1 MRWTSLGANTEKI
14 LLAYMDVFGEFEKLY
29 IVEHPEDGDVRPST
43 LALFDTAMKDS
54 FLGELLR
61 QEIANRYRELKE
73 QEQEEQAQQ
82 EVEADA

>member
-14 LLAYMDVFGEFEKLY
+14 LLAYMDVFGEFERLY

-43 LALFDTAMKDS
+43 LALFDIAMKDS

-61 QEIANRYRELKE
+61 EEIANRYRELR
-73 QEQEEQAQQ
+73 EQEEQIQQ
-82 EVEADA
+82 EEVEAHA

>member
-1 MRWTSLGANTEKI
+1 MRWTSLGANTEK
-14 LLAYMDVFGEFEKLY
+14 LLIAYLDVFREFEKLY

-61 QEIANRYRELKE
+61 EEIASRYRELKE
-73 QEQEEQAQQ
+73 QEEQAAE
-82 EVEADA
+82 EVEDELA